1 MTSAAQKVN
10 FSILGAHPTKG
21 EIKHGSLFSPHS
33 SSLCH
38 IVAWNVHI
46 QAYAL
51 GSGCISIPTLCV
63 WMYLSCMLK
72 TLGLNECIQHMYNE
86 QADVV
91 LMLNAFTHR
100 VSMLNELGTM

>member
-1 MTSAAQKVN
+1 
-10 FSILGAHPTKG
+10 
-21 EIKHGSLFSPHS
+21 
-33 SSLCH
+33 
-38 IVAWNVHI
+38 
-46 QAYAL
+46 
-51 GSGCISIPTLCV
+51 
-63 WMYLSCMLK
+63 MYLSCMLK